1 MRLRVIA
8 SDVLI
13 GLRRNL
19 TMTISV
25 VITTWIALGFFAAGL
40 LFSQQVH
47 TMKGYWYDKIEVSVY
62 LCTKDDADT
71 TAAGCASGE
80 VTEAQREGIRSELQA
95 MPEVQ
100 TVYYESRD
108 QAYKRFKEIYKDQSI
123 SQDVDPSALPESFR
137 VKLKNPEQFDV
148 IASRFE
154 NQPGVST
161 VEDSRQVLEK
171 FFTILSRLQLAAFLV
186 AGLTVLS
193 AALLIANTIRVA
205 AYGRRRET
213 GIMRLVGASNF
224 YIQLPFLLEGALAG
238 LLGAGLTVASMA
250 AFEKFIILDQAAE
263 KIPAVPFI
271 NWGDVWATAPWVVAL
286 GVGLASF
293 AALLTLRRHL
303 RV

>member
-19 TMTISV
+19 TMTIAV

-40 LFSQQVH
+40 LFSQQVE
-47 TMKGYWYDKIEVSVY
+47 TMKGYWYDRIEVSVF
-62 LCTKDDADT
+62 LCTKSDT
-71 TAAGCASGE
+71 AGGCLTGE
-80 VTEAQREGIRSELQA
+80 VTQAQREAILAELKA
-95 MPEVQ
+95 TPEVAD
-100 TVYYESRD
+100 VFYESREE
-108 QAYKRFKEIYKDQSI
+108 AVERFKQLFEGQSI
-123 SQDVDPSALPESFR
+123 SENLDPEALPESYR
-137 VKLKNPEQFDV
+137 VKLKDPEQYDV
-148 IASRFE
+148 IRSRFDL
-154 NQPGVST
+154 QPGVSA
-161 VEDSRQVLEK
+161 VEDSNELLDK
-171 FFTILSRLQLAAFLV
+171 LFAILSRLQIGAFIV

-238 LLGAGLTVASMA
+238 LLGAALAVASMV
-250 AFEKFIILDQAAE
+250 AFEKFIILDQAAKE
-263 KIPAVPFI
+263 IGSIQFI
-271 NWGDVWATAPWVVAL
+271 GWSEVWATVPWVVGL
-286 GVGLASF
+286 GVGLSSL

>member
-1 MRLRVIA
+1 MRLRVLA

-25 VITTWIALGFFAAGL
+25 VITTWVALGFFAAGL
-40 LFSQQVH
+40 LFAKQVD

-62 LCTKDDADT
+62 LCTKIDT
-71 TAAGCASGE
+71 TASCKGGE
-80 VTEAQREGIRSELQA
+80 VSNAQRAAIQAQLQA
-95 MPEVQ
+95 MPQVQ

-108 QAYKRFKEIYKDQSI
+108 QAVKRFKAMFKDQPI
-123 SQDVDPSALPESFR
+123 NENLDPAALPQSFR
-137 VKLKNPEQFDV
+137 VKLKDPTQIDV
-148 IASRFE
+148 VQSRFTGT
-154 NQPGVST
+154 PGVQS
-161 VEDSRQVLEK
+161 VEDSRGVYDKLFAILE
-171 FFTILSRLQLAAFLV
+171 RLQLGAFLV
-186 AGLTVLS
+186 GAATVLA

-213 GIMRLVGASNF
+213 GIMRLVGASSL
-224 YIQLPFLLEGALAG
+224 YIQLPFLIEGALAG

-250 AFEKFIILDQAAE
+250 AFEKFVVLDQAAV
-263 KIPAVPFI
+263 KIAAIPFI
-271 NWGDVWATAPWVVAL
+271 GWTDVWAVAPWVVVL

-293 AALLTLRRHL
+293 ASLVTLRRHL